1 MKTVQ
6 TIKTVLLKSIF
17 MGLLAITAMSCSKD
31 DEEIPEAEEDIA
43 LEDISFKIELIK
55 MRLTE
60 DGEANGAIEV
70 FGDISTS
77 LVMGTTDETV
87 ILWSR
92 TVDQTV
98 SLDVDESDTPVGG
111 ETTFTISSAD
121 LEESSVIVEGKLRED
136 DGGVGF
142 TTALGEESS
151 TFSLSLITGTQEYK
165 LIFSDS
171 PNEEVELTYSITRL

>member
-31 DEEIPEAEEDIA
+31 DEEIPEAEA
-43 LEDISFKIELIK
+43 DISFKVELIK
-55 MRLTE
+55 MRGTE

-77 LVMGTTDETV
+77 LVIGTTNDTV

-92 TVDQTV
+92 TLDQFITVDQ
-98 SLDVDESDTPVGG
+98 SDTPVGG
-111 ETTFTISSAD
+111 ETTFTISAAN
-121 LEESSVIVEGKLRED
+121 LAESNIIVAGKLTES
-136 DGGVGF
+136 DGGVDF
-142 TTALGEESS
+142 LTALGEESS
-151 TFSLSLITGTQEYK
+151 TFSLSSITGTQEYQ

-171 PNEEVELTYSITRL
+171 PDEEVELTYSITRL

>member
-31 DEEIPEAEEDIA
+31 DEEIPEAEEDI
-43 LEDISFKIELIK
+43 SFKVELIK

-60 DGEANGAIEV
+60 DGESNGAIEV

-77 LVMGTTDETV
+77 LVMGTTDDTV

-92 TVDQTV
+92 TVDQTII
-98 SLDVDESDTPVGG
+98 LDVDQSDTPVGG

-121 LEESSVIVEGKLRED
+121 LEESNLIVEGELKED

-142 TTALGEESS
+142 LTALGEESS
-151 TFSLSLITGTQEYK
+151 TFSLSLITGTQEYQ

>member
-31 DEEIPEAEEDIA
+31 DEEIPEAEA
-43 LEDISFKIELIK
+43 DISFKVELIK

-77 LVMGTTDETV
+77 LVMGTTDDTV

-98 SLDVDESDTPVGG
+98 ILDVDESDTPVGG

-121 LEESSVIVEGKLRED
+121 LEESNLIVEGKLRED

-142 TTALGEESS
+142 TTALGEDSS
-151 TFSLSLITGTQEYK
+151 SFSLSLITGTQEFQ

-171 PNEEVELTYSITRL
+171 PDEEVELTYSITRL